1 MAAPFDRCTAY
12 FGAPF
17 HTHTLG
23 CGQTIV
29 VRLAGTLE
37 AGPGIPRS
45 EYMRRRLMSE
55 SNRVGP
61 NHATVSSD
69 VCFAP
74 KADNQADISVPAAR
88 FSPLAH
94 RGARVVGT
102 DALRVLLISQAP
114 SDGEERNQGDDDNP
128 NIDGIRAGFCRRFV
142 LADPQ
147 RDKESLGYA
156 GASRRCL

>member
-1 MAAPFDRCTAY
+1 MAAPFDRCTVY

-61 NHATVSSD
+61 NQATVSSD

-102 DALRVLLISQAP
+102 DTLRISVVLQVS
-114 SDGEERNQGDDDNP
+114 SDDQECEQGSEDNP
-128 NIDGIRAGFCRRFV
+128 NVNAHQSS
-142 LADPQ
+142 P
-147 RDKESLGYA
+147 KELGT
-156 GASRRCL
+156 

>member
-17 HTHTLG
+17 LTHALG

-55 SNRVGP
+55 SGQTRSSGDVGSMSGLPERWGNR
-61 NHATVSSD
+61 
-69 VCFAP
+69 
-74 KADNQADISVPAAR
+74 PA
-88 FSPLAH
+88 
-94 RGARVVGT
+94 
-102 DALRVLLISQAP
+102 
-114 SDGEERNQGDDDNP
+114 
-128 NIDGIRAGFCRRFV
+128 
-142 LADPQ
+142 
-147 RDKESLGYA
+147 SL
-156 GASRRCL
+156 

>member
-1 MAAPFDRCTAY
+1 MTLRTSALANNSSKDLVPLPDESRDLFFRGCRDRTATTHGLRCMAAPLDRCTAY

-55 SNRVGP
+55 SGHSRP
-61 NHATVSSD
+61 MRSRPREHAYRF
-69 VCFAP
+69 CP
-74 KADNQADISVPAAR
+74 KAVTAGR
-88 FSPLAH
+88 FMSNEA
-94 RGARVVGT
+94 
-102 DALRVLLISQAP
+102 
-114 SDGEERNQGDDDNP
+114 
-128 NIDGIRAGFCRRFV
+128 
-142 LADPQ
+142 Q
-147 RDKESLGYA
+147 R
-156 GASRRCL
+156 

>member
-1 MAAPFDRCTAY
+1 MAAPFDRCTVY

-55 SNRVGP
+55 SNRV
-61 NHATVSSD
+61 
-69 VCFAP
+69 
-74 KADNQADISVPAAR
+74 
-88 FSPLAH
+88 
-94 RGARVVGT
+94 
-102 DALRVLLISQAP
+102 
-114 SDGEERNQGDDDNP
+114 
-128 NIDGIRAGFCRRFV
+128 
-142 LADPQ
+142 
-147 RDKESLGYA
+147 
-156 GASRRCL
+156 

>member
-1 MAAPFDRCTAY
+1 MTLRTSALANNCSKASSRFPTSRATSSFGPAATELRPRTDFGVMAAPFDRCTAY

-55 SNRVGP
+55 SGQTRSFV
-61 NHATVSSD
+61 D
-69 VCFAP
+69 VASMSGLLP
-74 KADNQADISVPAAR
+74 KAAVQRTTMDGREVPE
-88 FSPLAH
+88 P
-94 RGARVVGT
+94 VVSN
-102 DALRVLLISQAP
+102 RS
-114 SDGEERNQGDDDNP
+114 
-128 NIDGIRAGFCRRFV
+128 RAGDGKP
-142 LADPQ
+142 L
-147 RDKESLGYA
+147 L
-156 GASRRCL
+156 